1 MIVASVGVAREGGE
15 NVVALAGLG
24 LAHGESRSGVRV
36 AGAFVKQ
43 VHTRTIPVP
52 SDE

>member
-1 MIVASVGVAREGGE
+1 MIVSGGGVACEGGE
-15 NVVALAGLG
+15 NVAALAGLG
-24 LAHGESRSGVRV
+24 LAHRESRSGVRV